1 MAKTA
6 AQRQAA
12 YRARRAHAGP
22 DGNGEHRVTTWLD
35 TSTWLALDRL
45 ARRYAVTRRAMIERL
60 VRAEDDRVLATIDP
74 DSPDWREYFN
84 DRLLLRNDDGR
95 QSPKQGESVPSS

>member
-1 MAKTA
+1 MAKTT

-12 YRARRAHAGP
+12 YRARRAYAGP
-22 DGNGEHRVTTWLD
+22 DGNGERRVTTWLD

-45 ARRYAVTRRAMIERL
+45 ARRYAVTQRAMIAQL
-60 VRAEDDRVLATIDP
+60 IRAEDDRILATIDP

-84 DRLLLRNDDGR
+84 DRLLLRNDDGH
-95 QSPKQGESVPSS
+95 QGSEQRETVPSS